1 MVKRIVAV
9 LFILSVALGANMV
22 RMKAVEQ
29 APTKQEAIQDAYWVI
44 FQQALDRVMG
54 ASSYVG
60 NVKESFKTDM
70 DKDFI
75 EFQKTYFRNPR
86 TRCNNLGEDGYECLV
101 LANLNLEQIK
111 AIVAEKSNSSTTMGR
126 NSVENLDIVLID
138 DVNNDLSRDF
148 ITNLQGSINDNGNSL
163 RIVKKGTQVGAKGN
177 KCVSIEREYKKYR
190 AKGSAYKSAL
200 VAIKQKLQECKNNK
214 SVNYLFKLTNLK
226 FHITGKDSYGNLNG
240 SLIYRMNMLNTQTG
254 RVDNA
259 IRSKDIESFGATKDQ
274 LKFKLYRK
282 AADIASREITNNI
295 LKSIRKKTR
304 VKRVSKIEKYKY
316 FYTVVISGVTYD
328 SKNRNKIKIVKDVIK
343 KLGARPRRNSAESK
357 DFEQVYN
364 FGTNSEIDTDDLAFD
379 LYDMA
384 DAVGFK
390 IQVKDKGNNIIVVRF
405 Q

>member
-1 MVKRIVAV
+1 MVNKIVAV
-9 LFILSVALGANMV
+9 LLILCMALSANMV
-22 RMKAVEQ
+22 RVRAAEQ
-29 APTKQEAIQDAYWVI
+29 APTKQEAIQNAYWVV
-44 FQQALDRVMG
+44 FEQALDKIMG

-60 NVKESFKTDM
+60 NVKESFKADM
-70 DKDFI
+70 DKDFV
-75 EFQKTYFRNPR
+75 EFQKTYFRSPR
-86 TRCNNLGEDGYECLV
+86 TKCNNLGEDGYECLV

-126 NSVENLDIVLID
+126 DSVENLDIVLVD
-138 DVNNDLSRDF
+138 EVDNDLSRDF
-148 ITNLQGSINDNGNSL
+148 ITNLQGSINDSGNSL
-163 RIVKKGTQVGAKGN
+163 RVVKKGTQVGARGN
-177 KCVSIEREYKKYR
+177 KCASIERQYKKYK

-200 VAIKQKLQECKNNK
+200 MAIKEKLQECKNNK

-226 FHITGKDSYGNLNG
+226 FHLTGKDSYGNLNG

-295 LKSIRKKTR
+295 LRSIRKKTR
-304 VKRVSKIEKYKY
+304 VKKVSKIKKYKY
-316 FYTVVISGVTYD
+316 FYTIIISGVTYD

-343 KLGARPRRNSAESK
+343 KLGARPKRNSAESK

-364 FGTNSEIDTDDLAFD
+364 FGTNSEIDTDDLVFD

-384 DAVGFK
+384 DAIGFK
-390 IQVKDKGNNIIVVRF
+390 IQAKDKGNNIIVVRF